1 MRKLEQFVMYEYWVH
16 AVLIL
21 FTLKVLISPSGGH
34 RASKQELL
42 ERKSELI
49 FLKNSAGG
57 IVGGIEEGCFSHLKR
72 A

>member
-16 AVLIL
+16 AVLM
-21 FTLKVLISPSGGH
+21 SGGH
-34 RASKQELL
+34 RASTQELL

-49 FLKNSAGG
+49 FLKNSAGR

>member
-1 MRKLEQFVMYEYWVH
+1 MNIGACSAY
-16 AVLIL
+16 LIYV
-21 FTLKVLISPSGGH
+21 KSSNKPSGGH

>member
-1 MRKLEQFVMYEYWVH
+1 MYEYWVH

-21 FTLKVLISPSGGH
+21 FTLKVLISPREGTE
-34 RASKQELL
+34 QELL